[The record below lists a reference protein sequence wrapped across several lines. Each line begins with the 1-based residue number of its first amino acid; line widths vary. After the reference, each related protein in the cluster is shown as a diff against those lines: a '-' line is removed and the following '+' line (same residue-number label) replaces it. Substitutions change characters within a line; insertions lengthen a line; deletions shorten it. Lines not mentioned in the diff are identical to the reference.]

1 VGNVDLRQLNLTW
14 WREQL
19 MYIPQE
25 PSFISGTILENLQSV
40 KSDIE
45 NDKLNQAIVL
55 SGLRKWIDGLADG
68 LNTRLTD
75 SDSLPLGIKKRFS
88 LARALLMDGPLVI
101 ADEPLEGLDDE
112 GKQLFLQVI
121 SQLHEAGK
129 TLIICSNDSLLFKG
143 ANFQLDLSAKPKP
156 QLRSVPHAA

>member
-1 VGNVDLRQLNLTW
+1 
-14 WREQL
+14 
-19 MYIPQE
+19 
-25 PSFISGTILENLQSV
+25 
-40 KSDIE
+40 
-45 NDKLNQAIVL
+45 
-55 SGLRKWIDGLADG
+55 
-68 LNTRLTD
+68 
-75 SDSLPLGIKKRFS
+75 
-88 LARALLMDGPLVI
+88 LVI